1 MFGAAAVSAAAT
13 SVHFVAP
20 AAVQG
25 GLAERLAVQRRLVAV
40 RDTRTLSK
48 ADMPRNDALPRIEV
62 DPETFTVRIDGE
74 VVESHPAE
82 ELPMTQR
89 YFLF

>member
-1 MFGAAAVSAAAT
+1 MSAAAT

-25 GLAERLAVQRRLVAV
+25 HLADRLAVRRRLVAV
-40 RDTRTLSK
+40 RDTRALRK
-48 ADMPRNDALPRIEV
+48 ADLPLNDALPRIEV

-74 VVESHPAE
+74 VVEPQPAE

>member
-1 MFGAAAVSAAAT
+1 
-13 SVHFVAP
+13 
-20 AAVQG
+20 
-25 GLAERLAVQRRLVAV
+25 
-40 RDTRTLSK
+40 
-48 ADMPRNDALPRIEV
+48 MPLNDALPRIGV

-74 VVESHPAE
+74 VVEPHPVM